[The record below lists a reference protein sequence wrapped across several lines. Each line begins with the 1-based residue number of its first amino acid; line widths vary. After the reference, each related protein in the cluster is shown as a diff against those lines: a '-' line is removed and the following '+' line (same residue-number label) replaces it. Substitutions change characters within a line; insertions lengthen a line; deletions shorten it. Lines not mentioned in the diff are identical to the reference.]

1 MKKISREE
9 LNEMLVQHELW
20 LNNEGGKQLN
30 LEDVDLRDLNLRYAN
45 LKYANLNNANLINV
59 DLRYANLN
67 NANLRYAGLGN
78 ADLRHVDLGNADLG
92 NADLEYANLN
102 NVDLRYANLN
112 NVDLGYAN
120 LRYADLRY
128 TNLNNVDLKNADL
141 RNANLRYANLGN
153 ANLRNADLR
162 YANLRNANLEYV
174 KTNHLTIGYHLAC
187 PEEGS
192 FIGYKKANG
201 CLVKLLILEDSKR
214 SSATSMKC
222 RCDKAKVLDIID
234 LMTNEKIDRTK
245 SDYDNEFFY
254 KVGEIVQVEDFDED
268 RWNECTIGI
277 HFFMNKE
284 NAIKY

>member
-20 LNNEGGKQLN
+20 LKNEGGKQLN
-30 LEDVDLRDLNLRYAN
+30 LENVDLRDFNLRYADLRN
-45 LKYANLNNANLINV
+45 ADLNNANLRDA
-59 DLRYANLN
+59 DLNNANLN
-67 NANLRYAGLGN
+67 NANLRD
-78 ADLRHVDLGNADLG
+78 ADLRN
-92 NADLEYANLN
+92 ANLN
-102 NVDLRYANLN
+102 NVDLNDADLRYANLE
-112 NVDLGYAN
+112 YA
-120 LRYADLRY
+120 
-128 TNLNNVDLKNADL
+128 KL
-141 RNANLRYANLGN
+141 RNANLRYANLEYADLN
-153 ANLRNADLR
+153 DANLEWANLNDANLRYANLRNADLR
-162 YANLRNANLEYV
+162 NANLKYANLEYV
-174 KTNHLTIGYHLAC
+174 ETSHLTIGYHLAC

-268 RWNECTIGI
+268 RWNKCTIGI

>member
-1 MKKISREE
+1 MKKISKEE
-9 LNEMLVQHELW
+9 LNEMLVKHELW
-20 LNNEGGKQLN
+20 LKNEGGEQLN
-30 LEDVDLRDLNLRYAN
+30 LENVDLSDANLSDANLRNAN
-45 LKYANLNNANLINV
+45 LRNANLNNANLRNADLEYADLINANLGYADLRNTDLRNTDLEYADLEYADLENANLINANLRKANLEYANLNNANLG
-59 DLRYANLN
+59 Y
-67 NANLRYAGLGN
+67 
-78 ADLRHVDLGNADLG
+78 
-92 NADLEYANLN
+92 ADLEC
-102 NVDLRYANLN
+102 
-112 NVDLGYAN
+112 
-120 LRYADLRY
+120 
-128 TNLNNVDLKNADL
+128 ADL
-141 RNANLRYANLGN
+141 RNANLSCANLRYTD
-153 ANLRNADLR
+153 LRNADLI
-162 YANLRNANLEYV
+162 NADLEYV
-174 KTNHLTIGYHLAC
+174 ETNHSTIGYHLAC

-254 KVGEIVQVEDFDED
+254 EVGEIVQVDDFDED
-268 RWNECTIGI
+268 RWNECATGI

>member
-20 LNNEGGKQLN
+20 LKNEGGEQLN

-45 LKYANLNNANLINV
+45 LRYAN
-59 DLRYANLN
+59 LRYANLRYVDLEY
-67 NANLRYAGLGN
+67 ADLRY
-78 ADLRHVDLGNADLG
+78 ADLRHADLG
-92 NADLEYANLN
+92 NTD
-102 NVDLRYANLN
+102 
-112 NVDLGYAN
+112 

-128 TNLNNVDLKNADL
+128 
-141 RNANLRYANLGN
+141 
-153 ANLRNADLR
+153 ADLR
-162 YANLRNANLEYV
+162 YADLGNTDLEYV
-174 KTNHLTIGYHLAC
+174 ETNYLTIGYRLAC

-268 RWNECTIGI
+268 RWNECTTGI
-277 HFFMNKE
+277 HFFINKE
-284 NAIKY
+284 NALKY

>member
-20 LNNEGGKQLN
+20 LNNKGGEQLN
-30 LEDVDLRDLNLRYAN
+30 LRNVDLRDADLGYADLRDADLGYAN
-45 LKYANLNNANLINV
+45 LRDANLTNADLRDANLTNA
-59 DLRYANLN
+59 DLRYANLTN
-67 NANLRYAGLGN
+67 TNLRGIDLGCADLRDADLRN
-78 ADLRHVDLGNADLG
+78 ADLRNANLG
-92 NADLEYANLN
+92 NADLEYAYLKDVNLE
-102 NVDLRYANLN
+102 
-112 NVDLGYAN
+112 
-120 LRYADLRY
+120 YADLSSA
-128 TNLNNVDLKNADL
+128 NLKN
-141 RNANLRYANLGN
+141 
-153 ANLRNADLR
+153 
-162 YANLRNANLEYV
+162 ANLRNANLKYV

-245 SDYDNEFFY
+245 SDYDSGFIY
-254 KVGEIVQVEDFDED
+254 KVGEIVQVDDFDED

>member
-20 LNNEGGKQLN
+20 LNNEGGEQLN
-30 LEDVDLRDLNLRYAN
+30 LEDVDLRD
-45 LKYANLNNANLINV
+45 V
-59 DLRYANLN
+59 DLRYADLRRADLRR
-67 NANLRYAGLGN
+67 ANLR
-78 ADLRHVDLGNADLG
+78 
-92 NADLEYANLN
+92 
-102 NVDLRYANLN
+102 
-112 NVDLGYAN
+112 YAN
-120 LRYADLRY
+120 LRYADLRSADLRSA
-128 TNLNNVDLKNADL
+128 NLINADL
-141 RNANLRYANLGN
+141 GNANLRYANLRYANLRYADLRSADLGN
-153 ANLRNADLR
+153 ANLRYADLRNADLR
-162 YANLRNANLEYV
+162 YADLRNADLRSADLRSANLEYV
-174 KTNHLTIGYHLAC
+174 ETNYLTIGYHLAC

-192 FIGYKKANG
+192 FIGYKRANG

-234 LMTNEKIDRTK
+234 LMTNKKIDRTK

-268 RWNECTIGI
+268 RWNECTTGI

-284 NAIKY
+284 NALKY